1 MNHKASD
8 NETKLIGDERWID
21 AVLGEHARLGADD
34 DELLLA
40 RIEKALRS
48 PARRKNKTLWW
59 LAAAACF
66 LLVATTIFRN
76 LRDRGRDSEMLATA
90 NHENR
95 GIDTEG
101 SLKPGQIKL
110 TTEFPPSVVEGSPR
124 PMPMPQ
130 LVPVPKGPPTLVV
143 PKETV
148 LLSKGKPVTSSD
160 DFPIIGDLS
169 MVTDGVKDS
178 GEGYFIELLN
188 GLQWVQIDLQQSAT
202 IHAVWIWHFHS
213 QRRAYHDVI
222 VQVSDD
228 PEFRKGVTTVY
239 NNDYDNSAKMGVGKD
254 NPYIESNYGLLV
266 NAKGVSGRYVR
277 LYSNGNTTNELN
289 HYVEVEVFGVA
300 KP

>member
-1 MNHKASD
+1 MNHKPSD
-8 NETKLIGDERWID
+8 NETNLIGDERWID
-21 AVLGEHARLGADD
+21 AVLSEHARLGKDD

-40 RIEKALRS
+40 RIDKALQS
-48 PARRKNKTLWW
+48 PAHRENQTLWW

-66 LLVATTIFRN
+66 LLVATTIIWN
-76 LRDRGRDSEMLATA
+76 LRDSGRESEMLATSNA
-90 NHENR
+90 ENR
-95 GIDTEG
+95 GLDNEET
-101 SLKPGQIKL
+101 LKPGEIRL
-110 TTEFPPSVVEGSPR
+110 TTDFPPSVVEGSPR
-124 PMPMPQ
+124 PMTMPQ
-130 LVPVPKGPPTLVV
+130 LVPAPKGPPTMLV

-188 GLQWVQIDLQQSAT
+188 GLQWVQIDLQQNAT

-228 PEFRKGVTTVY
+228 PDFRKGVTTVY

-254 NPYIESNYGLLV
+254 NPYVESNYGLLL

-277 LYSNGNTTNELN
+277 LFSNGNTTNELN
-289 HYVEVEVFGVA
+289 HYVEVEVFGVP